1 MEANKVSDL
10 TRLISLQKDNKPVDY
25 KKKYMRTECENLLKR
40 QFFYAQ
46 AFEIYGGVSG
56 LYDYGPLGSAIKT
69 NVENLW
75 RQHFILEDDMLE
87 LSCTNMVL
95 SDVLKTSG
103 HVDKFADFMVK
114 DLKVGN
120 CHRAD
125 KLIDE
130 FVTKTLSSKKNLTQE
145 DKEGLEKLARD
156 CESYTPEQL
165 NEAIKKWNIRAP
177 DTGNELSEAVAFN
190 LMFESQIGPTGQLKG
205 YLRPETAQSIFLNF
219 RRLLDFN
226 NDKMPCAGA

>member
-1 MEANKVSDL
+1 
-10 TRLISLQKDNKPVDY
+10 
-25 KKKYMRTECENLLKR
+25 
-40 QFFYAQ
+40 
-46 AFEIYGGVSG
+46 

-156 CESYTPEQL
+156 CESYTPE
-165 NEAIKKWNIRAP
+165 
-177 DTGNELSEAVAFN
+177 
-190 LMFESQIGPTGQLKG
+190 
-205 YLRPETAQSIFLNF
+205 
-219 RRLLDFN
+219 
-226 NDKMPCAGA
+226 